1 MKKMRRILSIML
13 ATMMV
18 MAMGITASAGTI
30 TITNDQADALTYEA
44 YQVVKGD
51 VATVDGKTVFSNVEW
66 GTGVKVAAFL
76 PELNKIAGFETVAD
90 AEAFVKALSEQTDDS
105 AVMQA
110 VSVAVS
116 KALGTVA
123 GTSTGT
129 NPYTISNLANGYYF
143 VRDINGLATA
153 GTRDSKYA
161 MIVVKDDSA
170 KIEIKTDVPTQEKK
184 VVENQGTNYTA
195 TDVERETYGEGFN
208 DVADYNINDVV
219 PFELISKVPNFKGS
233 ETYYYEFVDQM
244 DAAFTFDPDSVEVFL
259 ADANDINNVTRTLVK
274 GTDYRLDYPTTY
286 VDPANN
292 QKATFSIVIEDLVKT
307 MKEAE
312 IGQKIVVRFK
322 ATLNENAVIGRPGN
336 RNKSKLRYGNKPGE
350 QGKPTPKET
359 PWDEVVV
366 FTYELDVNKQNE
378 DKQPLEDAE
387 FVFYREVNGVKEYV
401 QLNDDCKIIGWT
413 TDIAQAEVMVSD
425 ATGWFKIIGL
435 DEGEYYLEE
444 TKAPTGYNLL
454 QNPIKVEIVAST
466 NNGHNGANNALIS
479 TTINIDDVEQHTP
492 NTDTPGFEEMK
503 VINKQGVELP
513 ETGGI
518 GTTIFY
524 VIGAALMIGAGVVL
538 VTRRRMAK

>member
-30 TITNDQADALTYEA
+30 TITNNQADELTYEA
-44 YQVVKGD
+44 YQVIKGD
-51 VATVDGKTVFSNVEW
+51 VVTENGKTTFSNVEW
-66 GTGVKVAAFL
+66 GTGVDEVKFL
-76 PELNKIAGFETVAD
+76 PELNKVAGFESVKN
-90 AEAFVKALSEQTDDS
+90 AEEFVEALSKQTDDS
-105 AVMQA
+105 AVMQE

-129 NPYTISNLANGYYF
+129 NPYTISGLENGYYF

-184 VVENQGTNYTA
+184 VEENQSTNYTA

-259 ADANDINNVTRTLVK
+259 TDADNINNVTRTLAK
-274 GTDYRLDYPTTY
+274 GTDYELRMPGY
-286 VDPANN
+286 
-292 QKATFSIVIEDLVKT
+292 QGATFSIVIDDLVKT
-307 MKEAE
+307 MTEAE

-336 RNKSKLRYGNKPGE
+336 RNKSKLRYGNNPNE

-366 FTYELDVNKQNE
+366 FTYELDATKVDSADAQK
-378 DKQPLEDAE
+378 KLKDAE
-387 FVFYREVNGVKEYV
+387 FVFYRDVNGTKEYV
-401 QLNDDCKIIGWT
+401 VVDANSKVQEWT
-413 TDIAQAEVMVSD
+413 TDETKASVLKSGDDGTFCV
-425 ATGWFKIIGL
+425 IGL
-435 DEGEYYLEE
+435 DEGTYFLKE
-444 TKAPTGYNLL
+444 TKAPTGYNLMKDEV
-454 QNPIKVEIVAST
+454 KVEIIANT
-466 NNGHNGANNALIS
+466 NNGHNGATQALIGTAIS
-479 TTINIDDVEQHTP
+479 IDDGTPAHTP
-492 NTDTPGFEEMK
+492 EKPVGIEGVD
-503 VINKQGVELP
+503 IDNKQGVELP